1 MKKIAFLLS
10 VIFGLAA
17 CSQED
22 QVPIYE
28 LKTAA
33 TGTNPI
39 TGVPTGYH
47 AYCSGEGTTCTKQR
61 KNQLENV
68 NLFQQLVSALERAV
82 QDDKIGE
89 FMQSVEAQQLF
100 PTFFAENRMMV
111 DEIIALNPKCFLLN
125 DNNMLVMLK
134 NRKLPYAQD
143 NVLYAIELL

>member
-1 MKKIAFLLS
+1 MKKLAFLLS
-10 VIFGLAA
+10 VAFGLAA

-39 TGVPTGYH
+39 TGVPTGYY
-47 AYCSGEGTTCTKQR
+47 AYCNGEGTTCTKQR
-61 KNQLENV
+61 KKDLENV
-68 NLFQQLVSALERAV
+68 NLFNQLISALERAV
-82 QDDKIGE
+82 QEDKIAE

-100 PTFFAENRMMV
+100 PTFFAENRMMI

-134 NRKLPYAQD
+134 NRKLPYTQD
-143 NVLYAIELL
+143 NVLYAIELI